1 LSSAFLT
8 FGKSLGKSLSGAV
21 NTWKTTFEK
30 IIGVVLDFVAG
41 LAKLAA
47 GIGGLM
53 VALGN
58 PQGFAVL
65 AAAAALQAIS
75 SGVQAGIN
83 KRASNREKRS
93 ESDAPAL
100 AEGGLAFGPTLA
112 TVGDNP
118 GARSNPEVIAPLDKL
133 KSMMGNLQP
142 RQSSSGLSESSLQ
155 GAFERALSNKMSRL
169 GPKEVFVLSQQ
180 GKRGF

>member
-1 LSSAFLT
+1 MSGFMVKIQQAKAGLGDMASFLAGEVSSAVLS
-8 FGKSLGKSLSGAV
+8 FGNALGKSLSGAV

-83 KRASNREKRS
+83 KRASNR
-93 ESDAPAL
+93 
-100 AEGGLAFGPTLA
+100 
-112 TVGDNP
+112 
-118 GARSNPEVIAPLDKL
+118 
-133 KSMMGNLQP
+133 
-142 RQSSSGLSESSLQ
+142 
-155 GAFERALSNKMSRL
+155 
-169 GPKEVFVLSQQ
+169 
-180 GKRGF
+180 